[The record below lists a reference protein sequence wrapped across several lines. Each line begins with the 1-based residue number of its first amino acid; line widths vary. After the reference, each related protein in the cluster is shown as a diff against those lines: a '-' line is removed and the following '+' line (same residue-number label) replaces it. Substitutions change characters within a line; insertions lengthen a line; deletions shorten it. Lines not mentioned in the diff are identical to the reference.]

1 MVYWWQQKRKGGGA
15 LYLDGLD
22 ALDRQIL
29 ELLIGN
35 ARLSYSEI
43 GERVGIS
50 RVAVKSHM
58 EALEKQ
64 GIIEAYTTVVNPQKL
79 SGAISVYLELETAPD
94 ALQEVTERLYR
105 SETVTQIYRMTGACC
120 LHVHAVAP
128 EQAELERFLHDE
140 VGALPGV
147 RKLQSHV
154 ILARI
159 KDVKG
164 LRL

>member
-1 MVYWWQQKRKGGGA
+1 M
-15 LYLDGLD
+15 YLDGLD

-79 SGAISVYLELETAPD
+79 SGCL
-94 ALQEVTERLYR
+94 LYT
-105 SETVTQIYRMTGACC
+105 SEQ
-120 LHVHAVAP
+120 H
-128 EQAELERFLHDE
+128 F
-140 VGALPGV
+140 
-147 RKLQSHV
+147 
-154 ILARI
+154 
-159 KDVKG
+159 
-164 LRL
+164 